1 MGVDFKFTLEATA
14 KGSMARAG
22 RIKTRHSE
30 FETPVFMPVGTH
42 ATVRAHPLD
51 NLTNIGFKI
60 ILGNTYHLFIRPG
73 AKLFREFGDIH
84 NFMQWN
90 GSVLTDSGGFQI
102 FSLPNHREMTEEGA
116 RFRSYLDGKYHLFTP
131 EVSIDMQR
139 AIGSDIMMVLDQ
151 CIPSKSDEAT
161 ARAAMDLTFRW
172 AKRSLEARA
181 DSWQALFGIVQGA
194 LFPNLR
200 KESAA
205 QITSIPFE
213 GYAIGGLAVGE
224 GKEERELCTEL
235 TTPLLPKDKP
245 RYLMG
250 VGTPI
255 DLLEAVHRGVDMFD
269 CILPTALAFQGVT
282 FTSKGKV
289 CLRRGAY
296 KFSKE
301 PLDANCQCPTCQR
314 YSRAYLHHLIKTNEP
329 LGTQLVG
336 IHSLTFYHN
345 LMKEIRSTILDGTF
359 IEYYKNKRLILDVDD
374 QETPITSPKTNF
386 SITPTLGK
394 FELVSGEGF
403 STIKDTSLSETMHS
417 VNNPLEESNAIYIQQ
432 SKLKERLEQDSD
444 TPLVVWDVGLGAAF
458 NAMSAIK
465 LAESTNQRRPLH
477 LVSFENDTDAL
488 KLVLKHNTK
497 FPHVFHQAPSRLLKS
512 GRWSHS
518 DLPIYWT
525 LLEGDYFQ
533 HIREAPKPDI
543 IFYDPFSSN
552 TDNHFWTL
560 QAFKLLKDILGDHPS
575 ILLTYSA
582 STAVRSGLLAAG
594 FFVGAGVPTGPK
606 KETTVALNSSG
617 QSHYDNIR
625 LLDTDWLSRWQRSDA
640 KMPYGELPLNFSVV
654 EHISQHPQFIGL
666 NIAK

>member
-1 MGVDFKFTLEATA
+1 
-14 KGSMARAG
+14 
-22 RIKTRHSE
+22 
-30 FETPVFMPVGTH
+30 
-42 ATVRAHPLD
+42 
-51 NLTNIGFKI
+51 
-60 ILGNTYHLFIRPG
+60 
-73 AKLFREFGDIH
+73 
-84 NFMQWN
+84 
-90 GSVLTDSGGFQI
+90 
-102 FSLPNHREMTEEGA
+102 MTEEGA

-301 PLDANCQCPTCQR
+301 PLDTNCKCPTCQR

-336 IHSLTFYHN
+336 IHSLTFYHK
-345 LMKEIRSTILDGTF
+345 LMKEIRAAILDGTF
-359 IEYYKNKRLILDVDD
+359 LKLYAEKRQILDIDD
-374 QETPITSPKTNF
+374 VENPITKPKINVF
-386 SITPTLGK
+386 QPPSLGK
-394 FELVSGEGF
+394 FEIVYGQDF
-403 STIKDTSLSETMHS
+403 ATIRDTKVSETMHS
-417 VNNPLEESNAIYIQQ
+417 VNNPLEESKNLYTGQ
-432 SKLKERLEQDSD
+432 SKLKERLLDESSAE
-444 TPLVVWDVGLGAAF
+444 PLVVWDVGLGAAF
-458 NAMSAIK
+458 NAMTAIK
-465 LAESTNQRRPLH
+465 EAESIDQKRPLH
-477 LVSFENDTDAL
+477 IISFENDTDAL
-488 KLVLKHNTK
+488 KLVLKNSNR
-497 FPHVFHQAPSRLLKS
+497 FPHVFHKAPALLLNTGEWNSPNGLIK
-512 GRWSHS
+512 
-518 DLPIYWT
+518 WT
-525 LLEGDYFQ
+525 LKEGDYFE
-533 HIREAPKPDI
+533 HFSASAKPNI
-543 IFYDPFSSN
+543 IFYDPFSAN
-552 TDNHFWTL
+552 TDTHFWTAR
-560 QAFKLLKDILGDHPS
+560 AFTLLKTFLGEHPT

-582 STAVRSGLLAAG
+582 STAVRAGLLSAG
-594 FFVGAGVPTGPK
+594 FFVAAGNGSGPK
-606 KETTVALNSSG
+606 KDTTVALTEPAIPL
-617 QSHYDNIR
+617 YPEAK
-625 LLDTDWLSRWQRSDA
+625 LLDTDWLGRWQRSDA
-640 KMPYGELPLNFSVV
+640 RLPLGGGSEPIESIENF
-654 EHISQHPQFIGL
+654 ILQHPQFL
-666 NIAK
+666 V

>member
-1 MGVDFKFTLEATA
+1 MSVDFKFTLEAA
-14 KGSMARAG
+14 AEGSMARAG
-22 RIKTRHSE
+22 RIKTRHTE

-73 AKLFREFGDIH
+73 AQLFREFGDIH

-161 ARAAMDLTFRW
+161 ARAAMELTFRW
-172 AKRSLEARA
+172 ARRSLEARA

-200 KESAA
+200 KESAS
-205 QITSIPFE
+205 QITSLPFE

-224 GKEERELCTEL
+224 GKDERELCTEL

-289 CLRRGAY
+289 CLRRGTY

-301 PLDANCQCPTCQR
+301 PLDSNCDCPTCKR

-336 IHSLTFYHN
+336 IHSLTFYHK
-345 LMKEIRSTILDGTF
+345 LMREIREAIISGNFINYYQEKRQILD
-359 IEYYKNKRLILDVDD
+359 LDDL
-374 QETPITSPKTNF
+374 ENPITKPKVNIF
-386 SITPTLGK
+386 QPPTLGK
-394 FELVSGEGF
+394 FEIVYGEDF
-403 STIKDTSLSETMHS
+403 ATIRDTNVSETMHS
-417 VNNPLEESNAIYIQQ
+417 VNNPLEESKNLYTGQ
-432 SKLKERLEQDSD
+432 SKLKERLLADDNSS
-444 TPLVVWDVGLGAAF
+444 PLVVWDVGLGAAF
-458 NAMSAIK
+458 NAMTAIK
-465 LAESTNQRRPLH
+465 EAESIEQKRPLH
-477 LVSFENDTDAL
+477 IISFENDTNAL
-488 KLVLKHNTK
+488 RLVLKNSNR
-497 FPHVFHQAPSRLLKS
+497 FPHVFHKAPAILLSS
-512 GRWSHS
+512 GEWLSPNGLIR
-518 DLPIYWT
+518 WT
-525 LLEGDYFQ
+525 LKEGDYF
-533 HIREAPKPDI
+533 EYFKTVPKPDI
-543 IFYDPFSSN
+543 IFYDPFSAN
-552 TDNHFWTL
+552 TDTHFWTSN
-560 QAFKLLKDILGDHPS
+560 AFSSLREFLGEHPT

-582 STAVRSGLLAAG
+582 STAVRAGLLSAG
-594 FFVGAGVPTGPK
+594 FFVAAGNGSGPK
-606 KETTVALNSSG
+606 KDTTVALTKAAIPLYPES
-617 QSHYDNIR
+617 R
-625 LLDTDWLSRWQRSDA
+625 LLDKDWLGRWQRSDA
-640 KMPYGELPLNFSVV
+640 RAPLGGTPELIERIEDL
-654 EHISQHPQFIGL
+654 ILKHPQFGV
-666 NIAK
+666 